1 MFFKLN
7 KKTDIFRLSLGKK
20 KKSVLQKKFNK
31 YSYETMKNNLIGHYS
46 CHLNNICTTYLF
58 VFALPLGARKQTQKQ
73 MQNWEWENSQ

>member
-1 MFFKLN
+1 
-7 KKTDIFRLSLGKK
+7 
-20 KKSVLQKKFNK
+20 
-31 YSYETMKNNLIGHYS
+31 MKNNLIGHYS